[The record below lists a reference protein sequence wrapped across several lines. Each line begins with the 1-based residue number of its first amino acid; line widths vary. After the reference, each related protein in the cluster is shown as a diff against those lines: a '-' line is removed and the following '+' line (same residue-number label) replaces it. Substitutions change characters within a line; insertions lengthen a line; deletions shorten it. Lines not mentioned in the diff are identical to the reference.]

1 MTLEHV
7 FYLSAVLAVLLMA
20 ACVLFWNALKGLK
33 KGLEQASGQSGQTE
47 QAVRQEMER
56 LGRQASEDARA
67 QREELSKSAGEL
79 NRLMLDTLG
88 RISGHQREQLE
99 SFARMQKESL
109 DAMSGEIKLL
119 ARENREHQ
127 ERLKETVGS
136 SLAEMRKEAL
146 EGSKTTREELTT
158 TLNRVSERLAGE
170 VKELNRAQNERL
182 AQVTSELKKIGE
194 ENERRGDALR
204 AQVEKKLDDLRADN
218 TAKLEKMRQTV
229 DEKLSGTLEKRL
241 GESFGLVSR
250 QLEQVHKSVGE
261 MQTLANGVGDLKRVL
276 TNVKSRGTWGEI
288 QLGNL
293 LGQVLTAQ
301 QYAANVEVRPGSGM
315 RVEFAIRLPGK
326 EDDGREVWLPIDAKF
341 PVEDYDRLLDAAE
354 RCDPEAEETASKA
367 LEARIKNSAK
377 DISQKYVAPPHSTDF
392 AIMFLPTE
400 GLYAEVL
407 RRPGLTNLL
416 QREFRVTVA
425 GPTTLTALLNSLQ
438 MGFKSLAIQ
447 KRSSEVWRILG
458 AVKTEFDKYGTVLDK
473 VKKKLSEAS
482 NHIDQ
487 IGTRQR
493 VIGRKLKQ
501 VESLPES
508 DAARL
513 LDLDDSASGPDEED

>member
-7 FYLSAVLAVLLMA
+7 FYLCAGLLVFLIA
-20 ACVLFWNALKGLK
+20 ACALFWNVLQSLK
-33 KGLEQASGQSGQTE
+33 KALADSAGQSGRTE

-56 LGRQASEDARA
+56 LGRQAAEDARA
-67 QREELSKSAGEL
+67 QREEMAKSSGEL
-79 NRLMLDTLG
+79 NRIMLDTLG
-88 RISGHQREQLE
+88 RVSSQQRDQLE
-99 SFARMQKESL
+99 SFAKMQKDSL

-119 ARENREHQ
+119 ARENRDHQ
-127 ERLKETVGS
+127 ERLKETVS
-136 SLAEMRKEAL
+136 ASLAEMRKDAQEA
-146 EGSKTTREELTT
+146 SRATREDLTN

-182 AQVTSELKKIGE
+182 GQVTTELKKIGE

-204 AQVEKKLDDLRADN
+204 TQVEKRLDDLRADN

-288 QLGNL
+288 QLENL
-293 LGQVLTAQ
+293 LSQVLTPQ
-301 QYAANVEVRPGSGM
+301 QYETNVEVRPGSGQ

-326 EDDGREVWLPIDAKF
+326 EDHGQEVWLPIDAKF
-341 PVEDYDRLLDAAE
+341 PIEDYERLLDAAE
-354 RCDPEAEETASKA
+354 RCDPVAEETASKA
-367 LEARIKNSAK
+367 LEVRIKNSAK

-447 KRSSEVWRILG
+447 KRSSEVWQILG
-458 AVKTEFDKYGTVLDK
+458 AVKTEFDKYGAVLDR
-473 VKKKLSEAS
+473 VKKKLTEAS
-482 NHIDQ
+482 NHIDK

-493 VIGRKLKQ
+493 MIGRKLKQ
-501 VESLPES
+501 VESLPET
-508 DAARL
+508 DAAEL
-513 LDLDDSASGPDEED
+513 LELDDPGSDLDE